1 MMNDEYRLE
10 EPSHLKRADE
20 QASRVGPS
28 DGIDVSREDLFQDL
42 EQLVESCRTAVS
54 AQVNSAMVVL
64 YWMLG
69 EKLGRVLLGGGE
81 RAAYGQHIVDE
92 AGQRLVSLYGRGFT
106 AKNLR
111 RMIQFASLYP
121 EREIVVTLS
130 RQLSWSHFYTLIA
143 VKSKPAREYYALKV
157 ADERWSVRELRS
169 RIEAK
174 TYERSALAALRGGQA
189 EESLVA
195 DTAEALALAP
205 ALVFKDPYFLEFL
218 GLPPG
223 YNENDLEIAILH
235 ELERFI
241 LELGRGFAFVERQKR
256 LIIDGEDFY
265 LDLLFFHRRLRRLVA
280 VELKLGRFKAAHKG
294 QMELYLR
301 WLDKHERQPGEE
313 APIGLILC
321 AEASREQVELLEM
334 HHDGIMVAEYLTDLP
349 PKAEL
354 EKRLRDALREARERL
369 ARGRVNGEFGMP
381 NDELEVLPTAGD
393 TGPVVGDFH

>member
-1 MMNDEYRLE
+1 
-10 EPSHLKRADE
+10 
-20 QASRVGPS
+20 
-28 DGIDVSREDLFQDL
+28 
-42 EQLVESCRTAVS
+42 
-54 AQVNSAMVVL
+54 MVVL

-69 EKLGRVLLGGGE
+69 EKLGRVLLGGGD

-121 EREIVVTLS
+121 DREIVVTLS
-130 RQLSWSHFYTLIA
+130 RQLSWSHFFALIA
-143 VKSKPAREYYALKV
+143 VKTEIAREYYGLKV
-157 ADERWSVRELRS
+157 ADERWSVRELRK

-174 TYERSALAALRGGQA
+174 TYERTALSALRSGQA
-189 EESLVA
+189 EESLLA
-195 DTAEALALAP
+195 DTSEALALSP

-223 YNENDLEIAILH
+223 YNENDLETAILR

-241 LELGRGFAFVERQKR
+241 LELGRGFAFLERQKR
-256 LIIDGEDFY
+256 MIIDGDDFH
-265 LDLLFFHRRLRRLVA
+265 LDLLFYHRRLRRLVA
-280 VELKLGRFKAAHKG
+280 VELKLGRFEAAHKG

-334 HHDGIMVAEYLTDLP
+334 HQDGIMVAEYWTELP

-354 EKRLRDALREARERL
+354 QKRLHDALIEAREKI
-369 ARGRVNGEFGMP
+369 ARGLL
-381 NDELEVLPTAGD
+381 NDE
-393 TGPVVGDFH
+393 

>member
-1 MMNDEYRLE
+1 MSDEIRMTNGEL
-10 EPSHLKRADE
+10 PSQLT
-20 QASRVGPS
+20 
-28 DGIDVSREDLFQDL
+28 QDL
-42 EQLVESCRTAVS
+42 ETLIVSCRSTVAS
-54 AQVNSAMVVL
+54 QVNSALVML

-69 EKLGRVLLGGGE
+69 KRISEELLGEGG
-81 RAAYGQHIVDE
+81 RAAYGK
-92 AGQRLVSLYGRGFT
+92 RLIEETGTALAARHGRGFET
-106 AKNLR
+106 KNLR
-111 RMIQFASLYP
+111 RMMGFADAFPDQS
-121 EREIVVTLS
+121 IVATLS
-130 RQLSWSHFYTLIA
+130 RQLAWSHFKEILPL
-143 VKSKPAREYYALKV
+143 KDPNARAWFARMAGEQ
-157 ADERWSVRELRS
+157 RWSVRHLRQ

-174 TYERSALAALRGGQA
+174 DYERTALATLRNGQA
-189 EESLVA
+189 EESLLA
-195 DTAEALALAP
+195 DASEALALSP

-223 YNENDLEIAILH
+223 YNENDLETAILH

-256 LIIDGEDFY
+256 MIIDGEDFH

-313 APIGLILC
+313 TPIGLILC

-334 HHDGIMVAEYLTDLP
+334 HNDGIMVAEYWTELP

-354 EKRLRDALREARERL
+354 EKRLHEALIEAREKI
-369 ARGRVNGEFGMP
+369 ARGLLTA
-381 NDELEVLPTAGD
+381 NDDE
-393 TGPVVGDFH
+393 